1 MFDIYVERVIDK
13 DINTVFEL
21 MADHEGSSQFRGIKN
36 VKLLEP
42 GDSEKKRCGRFAAGR
57 SGRSKI

>member
-21 MADHEGSSQFRGIKN
+21 MADHEGSSKFRGIKN
-36 VKLLEP
+36 VKL
-42 GDSEKKRCGRFAAGR
+42 
-57 SGRSKI
+57 